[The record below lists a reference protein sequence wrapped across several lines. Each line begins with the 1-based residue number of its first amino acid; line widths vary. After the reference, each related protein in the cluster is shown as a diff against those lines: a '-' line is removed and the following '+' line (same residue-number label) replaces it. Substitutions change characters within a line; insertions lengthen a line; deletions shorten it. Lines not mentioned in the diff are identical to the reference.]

1 MRQIEL
7 AEEELA
13 AVIAALRRAIEED
26 RFPRAPRPDPLGAA
40 FAKLDAAPKLT
51 PEPPPKTPPQPQ
63 GRRQIPL
70 HGALAHHKPR
80 LRPFGCSRSP
90 DPARQKPLRLQTKF
104 QSVRLG
110 HVKREGLVNHV
121 S

>member
-1 MRQIEL
+1 MRHIEL
-7 AEEELA
+7 AEEEL
-13 AVIAALRRAIEED
+13 AALRRAIEED

-51 PEPPPKTPPQPQ
+51 PERPPKTPPQPQ
-63 GRRQIPL
+63 GRSQIPL

-90 DPARQKPLRLQTKF
+90 DPAPSKTPQASDKF